1 MERDQAEKLIALLER
16 IAVALEAL
24 AKGEEITV
32 SKSEEQRIAEA
43 NLFLEKARGM
53 FDGIS
58 EVFAENEK
66 RKADHRAHNAEL
78 LRTGNYLKYN
88 TPIPIDEDDS

>member
-43 NLFLEKARGM
+43 NLF
-53 FDGIS
+53 
-58 EVFAENEK
+58 
-66 RKADHRAHNAEL
+66 
-78 LRTGNYLKYN
+78 
-88 TPIPIDEDDS
+88 